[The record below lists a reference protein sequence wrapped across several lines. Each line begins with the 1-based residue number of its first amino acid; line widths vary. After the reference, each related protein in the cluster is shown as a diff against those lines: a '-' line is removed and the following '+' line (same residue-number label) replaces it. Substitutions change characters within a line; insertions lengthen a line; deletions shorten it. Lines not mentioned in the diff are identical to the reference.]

1 MDPDVLDRR
10 GLAQHVGPLEE
21 KERARVVAAAARRLG
36 SGEFVV
42 DEGADASADGHARV
56 RIDE

>member
-1 MDPDVLDRR
+1 MLDRR

-21 KERARVVAAAARRLG
+21 EERARVVVAAARRLG

-42 DEGADASADGHARV
+42 DEGADASAEGHARV